1 MRFYKPML
9 AKTTEKPFSGSDW
22 VFEIKWDGFRAI
34 AYIDDF
40 YTLQSR
46 NGKELKNNF
55 PELEELRSLASKV
68 VVDGEIVVMK
78 DGKVD
83 FQALGGRGK
92 LISPTVI
99 EKLSAESPA
108 TYVLFDILE
117 KDCKPLIDLPLIER
131 KEILKESV
139 KEGKRVIIN
148 DYTENNGEQF
158 YKAILE
164 HNLEGMVA
172 KRKDSRYEQGLR
184 TGSWLKVKNLKTCDC
199 IIFGYTKGEGARAPT
214 FGALIVGLYDQ
225 EGKPVYVANVGTGF
239 TDQMLR
245 DFLSQFQ
252 TMKTETIPFQVERMD
267 TVTWIEPKLVCEVIY
282 LEATRD
288 LKLRAPRFHYLRVDK
303 SPQEGTLDQILEFN
317 DRI

>member
-9 AKTTEKPFSGSDW
+9 ARTTDKPFSGKDW
-22 VFEIKWDGFRAI
+22 IFEIKWDGFRAI

-55 PELEELRSLASKV
+55 PELKELRSLAKKV

-92 LISPTVI
+92 P
-99 EKLSAESPA
+99 LSKRTLEMLKRESPA

-117 KDCKPLIDLPLIER
+117 KDGKPLIDLPLMER
-131 KEILKESV
+131 KAILKQSI
-139 KEGKRVIIN
+139 KEGHHIIIN
-148 DYTENNGEQF
+148 DYIENNGEQF
-158 YKAILE
+158 YKAVLE
-164 HNLEGMVA
+164 HNIEGMVA

-199 IIFGYTKGEGARAPT
+199 VIFGYTRGEGARAPT
-214 FGALIVGLYDQ
+214 FGALIVGLYDVN
-225 EGKPVYVANVGTGF
+225 GKPVYVANVGTGF
-239 TDQMLR
+239 SDQMLR
-245 DFLSQFQ
+245 DLLNQFQ
-252 TMKTETIPFQVERMD
+252 AIKTVIMPFRVDRMD
-267 TVTWIEPKLVCEVIY
+267 RVTWIEPKLVCEVVY

-303 SPQEGTLDQILEFN
+303 SPQECTLDQIL
-317 DRI
+317 